1 MLCVTWGKRK
11 AAPMIDAVV
20 VLVVAVIA
28 LAGCGNVSERQSEIS
43 PPDPGQT
50 KPSAAQAVPDT
61 SIALAPVD
69 REVYELTGFLSPS
82 GNVGCKIAPAGVGCN
97 ILERDWSPP
106 PRPADCRWDYE
117 RIVVGPGEP
126 THFVCAGDS
135 VHNSADPPLAYGEA
149 ITAGS
154 MRCESAQS
162 GITCRDVE
170 SGHGFSISRE
180 AYQLF

>member
-1 MLCVTWGKRK
+1 MLFATWGKRM

-20 VLVVAVIA
+20 VFGVAVIA
-28 LAGCGNVSERQSEIS
+28 LAGCGNSPKSES
-43 PPDPGQT
+43 PLPATEQT
-50 KPSAAQAVPDT
+50 KLELV
-61 SIALAPVD
+61 APVD

-117 RIVVGPGEP
+117 RIAISPGEP
-126 THFVCAGDS
+126 AHFVCAGDS
-135 VHNSADPPLAYGEA
+135 ARDSADPPLAYGEA
-149 ITAGS
+149 ITAGPI
-154 MRCESAQS
+154 RCESAQS
-162 GITCRDVE
+162 GVTCRDVE
-170 SGHGFSISRE
+170 SGRGFSISRE